1 MADVIILNASPR
13 EKGNTDILCTECADA
28 LESLG
33 IRADIISFRGKT
45 FGSCK
50 ACGFC
55 KKNPGRCSFGD
66 EDGLNEII
74 EEIKEAQGLI
84 VASPVYFGTAR
95 GDLMSAIQR
104 IAMVSYGGDRFLSKM
119 VGGPIVVGR
128 RGGHTAAIQELL
140 MFYFINDM
148 IVAGSDYWNIA
159 FGKEKGEVSEDIEG
173 IKTIRKFGENV
184 AFIIKSLNE

>member
-13 EKGNTDILCTECADA
+13 ENGNTAILCTECADA
-28 LESLG
+28 IESAG
-33 IRADIISFRGKT
+33 ISTEIISFRGKN
-45 FGSCK
+45 FKSCN
-50 ACGFC
+50 ACGKC
-55 KKNPGRCSFGD
+55 KKETGRCSID
-66 EDGLNEII
+66 DDGLNEII

-119 VGGPIVVGR
+119 VGGPIAVGR
-128 RGGHTAAIQELL
+128 RGGHTATIQELL

-159 FGKEKGEVSEDIEG
+159 FGKEKGEVMQDTEG
-173 IKTIRKFGENV
+173 IETVRKFGENV
-184 AFIIKSLNE
+184 ALIIKSLNK